1 MNELFRN
8 SFFFRFTCNSGKQ
21 VYNIIMVS
29 TSVRALIPPKYID
42 VFREVKMS
50 VLKPVETDLRLQ
62 KRLTLALSTRD
73 KQIRNDCG

>member
-1 MNELFRN
+1 
-8 SFFFRFTCNSGKQ
+8 
-21 VYNIIMVS
+21 MVS